1 MKDRLG
7 EIGIVEVGVFMA
19 LASSGTIFFGNMSS
33 LYVPDPA
40 YISALTL
47 TTPVWVMAINRFF
60 GIKDSV
66 SPVSVA
72 VMFLGLAF
80 LLYFASAPTY

>member
-1 MKDRLG
+1 
-7 EIGIVEVGVFMA
+7 
-19 LASSGTIFFGNMSS
+19 MSS